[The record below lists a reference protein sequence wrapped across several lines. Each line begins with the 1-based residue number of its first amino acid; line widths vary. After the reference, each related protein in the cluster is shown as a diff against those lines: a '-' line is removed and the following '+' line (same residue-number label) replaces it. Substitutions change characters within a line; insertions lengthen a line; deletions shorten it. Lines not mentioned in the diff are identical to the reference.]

1 MEAFLDEVNRSFKPL
16 FSRVQ
21 SVLEAARP
29 IASEIIQQLDELDLS
44 TEVLSRA
51 GWLPHYTTPF
61 GEITVDMGT
70 EAVRNKILEYYAVNW
85 GAVRSEIETRLAN
98 YNIDDEAKETLRE
111 ALYAH
116 EAKLYRCVVRVL
128 FPEVERALRTMLLD
142 DITKRIG
149 YKELVEKLNEG
160 KAIDD
165 FILQGLYDLHLFN
178 HLTRALEE
186 EGESESDDMVFGWF
200 QRV

>member
-1 MEAFLDEVNRSFKPL
+1 
-16 FSRVQ
+16 
-21 SVLEAARP
+21 
-29 IASEIIQQLDELDLS
+29 
-44 TEVLSRA
+44 
-51 GWLPHYTTPF
+51 
-61 GEITVDMGT
+61 MGT

-200 QRV
+200 QRVVGEGDRNLLMQDPVPNRHAALHGFVSYSTQQHSLNAIFLADYILGVVSKAATKESGKDSTG